1 MTSAAFSM
9 PGDHRRR
16 VSIRRR
22 ATATATATSA
32 AADAALDYMLDRRLR
47 RREGRSPPPRRQ
59 VAGGG
64 GSVASP
70 GEFGSRLWL
79 VRAGFLVF
87 LALVLGAAVLTVVPA
102 GASSHT
108 VAGRVLCGKQPLRH
122 ATIVF
127 HRANGGDDE
136 PVSLTTGA
144 DGSFRIE
151 EDRPLPAGLYA
162 VVVAAA
168 PAARVPPPYSAA
180 DTTPLRVLVTE
191 NLSGLQLLVR
201 R

>member
-9 PGDHRRR
+9 PGDRRPR

-22 ATATATATSA
+22 STVTSTETSA

-47 RREGRSPPPRRQ
+47 RREGRPPPPRRQ
-59 VAGGG
+59 AVGG
-64 GSVASP
+64 GSPASP
-70 GEFGSRLWL
+70 GQVGSPLWL
-79 VRAGFLVF
+79 VRVGLLVF
-87 LALVLGAAVLTVVPA
+87 IALVLGAAVLALVPA
-102 GASSHT
+102 GSSSHT
-108 VAGRVLCGKQPLRH
+108 VAGRVLLGKQPLRH
-122 ATIVF
+122 ATLVF

-136 PVSLTTGA
+136 AVSLITGA

-162 VVVAAA
+162 VVVTAA
-168 PAARVPPPYSAA
+168 PAARVPPPYCAA